1 VLYAVP
7 ALTRQQLAQLRKLDE
22 LRARLDGETREPR
35 RWVGR
40 LRRQA
45 RAAAVASS
53 TAIEGFTIAESEAL
67 DLVDRVAVVDE
78 GDEDRVA
85 VASYAHALRHVD
97 AMADDPSFRW
107 LDRVILDLHFDACAS
122 HDDKRPGRW
131 RSGPI
136 FVTRAGGGAP
146 AYEGPPA
153 AQVPRLMREVVRWL
167 ERGDLDA
174 HPVVRAAMAHLHVVS
189 VHPFE
194 DGNGRIARIVQSL
207 VLARDGVLAPEL
219 SSIEEQL
226 GERTADYYAVL
237 QQVQGGSYQPQ
248 RDARPWIAF
257 CIEAHLAQAERRLR
271 QVADA
276 GSRWGRLEA
285 FAEERGWPDRLVIAL
300 EQSLF
305 APVDRAA
312 YAAEADVSPATAS
325 ADFRRLLDAG
335 LVTAAGRG
343 RSVRYLASDV
353 LRALA
358 AGHA

>member
-7 ALTRQQLAQLRKLDE
+7 RLTRQQLAQLSELDE

-45 RAAAVASS
+45 RATAVASS
-53 TAIEGFTIAESEAL
+53 TAIEGFTVAESDAL
-67 DLVDRVAVVDE
+67 ELVDRVALVDD

-107 LDRVILDLHFDACAS
+107 LDRVILDLHFDACS
-122 HDDKRPGRW
+122 FHDDKRPGRW
-131 RSGPI
+131 RTGPVS
-136 FVTRAGGGAP
+136 VTGGPGGA
-146 AYEGPPA
+146 AVYEGPPA
-153 AQVPRLMREVVRWL
+153 AQVPRLMREVVSWL
-167 ERGDLDA
+167 ARGDLDA
-174 HPVVRAAMAHLHVVS
+174 HPVVRAAMAHLHLVS

-219 SSIEEQL
+219 ASIEEQL

-237 QQVQGGSYQPQ
+237 RQVQGGSYQPR
-248 RDARPWIAF
+248 RDARPWVAF
-257 CIEAHLAQAERRLR
+257 CLEAHLAQAHRRLR

-276 GSRWGRLEA
+276 GQRWGRLEA
-285 FAEERGWPDRLVIAL
+285 LAERRGWPDRLVIAL

-305 APVDRAA
+305 GPVDRAA

-335 LVTAAGRG
+335 LVTATGSG
-343 RSVRYLASDV
+343 RSVRYRASRQ
-353 LRALA
+353 LRRLA
-358 AGHA
+358 AGDG

>member
-1 VLYAVP
+1 MLYAIP
-7 ALTRQQLAQLRKLDE
+7 RLTRQQLAQLRELDE
-22 LRARLDGETREPR
+22 LRTRLDGETREPR

-45 RAAAVASS
+45 RATAVASS
-53 TAIEGFTIAESEAL
+53 TAIEGFTVADSDAL
-67 DLVDRVAVVDE
+67 DLVDRVAVVDD

-97 AMADDPSFRW
+97 ALADDPSFRW
-107 LDRVILDLHFDACAS
+107 LDRVILDLHFDACAF
-122 HDDKRPGRW
+122 HDAKRPGRW
-131 RSGPI
+131 RTGPVY
-136 FVTRAGGGAP
+136 VTRAGGGAP
-146 AYEGPPA
+146 AFEGPSA
-153 AQVPRLMREVVRWL
+153 AQVPKLMREVVGWL
-167 ERGDLDA
+167 QRGDLDA

-194 DGNGRIARIVQSL
+194 DGNGRVARIVQSL

-219 SSIEEQL
+219 TSIEEQL

-237 QQVQGGSYQPQ
+237 QQVQGGGYQPQ

-257 CIEAHLAQAERRLR
+257 CLEAHLAQAQRRLR

-285 FAEERGWPDRLVIAL
+285 LAEQRGWPERLVIAL

-305 APVDRAA
+305 GAVDRAA

-335 LVTAAGRG
+335 LVVASGRG
-343 RSVRYLASDV
+343 RSVRYGASAR
-353 LRALA
+353 LRDLA
-358 AGHA
+358 AGRA